1 MSNRTVIKKILIVK
15 NYEIRKKNI
24 QFFKLV
30 QFKIYIK
37 KIVYIIEM
45 R

>member
-37 KIVYIIEM
+37 KIGYIIEM